1 MTFVCTNDPTLTYTS
16 DVTVDG
22 FDWDSGN
29 SFKNEAKHGISRET
43 LEAFFGRRV
52 WVAPDP
58 RHSGTEDRFLAIGRG
73 PGEKLMIVAFTFR
86 AARGLK
92 LLRPISA
99 RFMHAKEI
107 AKYDQAFAKDEE

>member
-1 MTFVCTNDPTLTYTS
+1 MYNCAPLTYTS
-16 DVTVDG
+16 RVKVDG

-29 SFKNEAKHGISRET
+29 LFKNEAKHGISRET
-43 LEAFFGRRV
+43 VEAFFGRNV

-58 RHSGTEDRFLAIGRG
+58 KHSSTEDRFLAIGRS
-73 PGEKLMIVAFTFR
+73 PGEKPMIVAFTVR

-92 LLRPISA
+92 LIRPISA

-107 AKYDQAFAKDEE
+107 ARYDQAFTQDEE